1 MVFGWGRK
9 KAPPPEIEVV
19 RIRLEEAPRIAGD
32 VLEKRSEGIV
42 TEAANTLHRTNELM
56 RELMRIREDLERDD
70 LDLEAVDK
78 RLQPLAVRGK
88 KMLVDALRKN
98 AFEMEPIGAPEDMA
112 RVSGELEHRLKRLGN
127 ILGKQT
133 RVIHTFAETYAQRL
147 VQILEEV
154 ESNRKSLM
162 DLSGRHL
169 ADEGV
174 ANAVTGG
181 VANVGAMKTSAIENI
196 QRCEGAK
203 DEVEDLDIRAARME
217 SDIRAFQESEEYTSL
232 LAMRHRL
239 DAYEEEKSRLA
250 AEISTRFTS
259 ISRPLGRYE
268 RVSADKDQ
276 TALLYR
282 VRKSAY
288 DVMNPDDAEGVVS
301 LLEGVRRAVA
311 SGAISVK
318 DTDKALEA
326 IARTSDAI
334 SVYTERVGKMEST
347 LSRTRDMIRDAE
359 PVRLHKMEKD
369 LESMREAKEIA
380 TQKATETMAAATA
393 AVASIPDEIS
403 QVQRALLRLTGTRYD
418 ITYEV
423 PG

>member
-1 MVFGWGRK
+1 M
-9 KAPPPEIEVV
+9 
-19 RIRLEEAPRIAGD
+19 
-32 VLEKRSEGIV
+32 
-42 TEAANTLHRTNELM
+42 
-56 RELMRIREDLERDD
+56 
-70 LDLEAVDK
+70 
-78 RLQPLAVRGK
+78 
-88 KMLVDALRKN
+88 
-98 AFEMEPIGAPEDMA
+98 
-112 RVSGELEHRLKRLGN
+112 
-127 ILGKQT
+127 
-133 RVIHTFAETYAQRL
+133 IHTFAETYAQRL

-181 VANVGAMKTSAIENI
+181 VANVGAMKTSAIENL
-196 QRCEGAK
+196 QRCEEAK

-239 DAYEEEKSRLA
+239 DAYEGEKSKLA
-250 AEISTRFTS
+250 AEIATRFTS

-276 TALLYR
+276 TALLYK

-334 SVYTERVGKMEST
+334 PDIWRGSGRW
-347 LSRTRDMIRDAE
+347 SR
-359 PVRLHKMEKD
+359 P
-369 LESMREAKEIA
+369 
-380 TQKATETMAAATA
+380 
-393 AVASIPDEIS
+393 
-403 QVQRALLRLTGTRYD
+403 
-418 ITYEV
+418 
-423 PG
+423 